1 MITRAW
7 DLDNQKAL
15 IKHREVNYG
24 LPSDQLAEANR
35 KFNAKTKSKPTLSSN
50 ANNFRVGANKTPTA
64 KMAM

>member
-35 KFNAKTKSKPTLSSN
+35 KFNAKNASKPTLSSN
-50 ANNFRVGANKTPTA
+50 ANNFR
-64 KMAM
+64 